1 MGMILHSFSAF
12 KGYLFVVTD
21 LSCERSGVLLIMLKV
36 NQSIVINQ
44 PIEEIFAYMSTFENL
59 VDWSGAAI
67 SVRQNSPGLVHVG
80 ATVRSTVRFL
90 GRWFDI
96 TFEIIEYKP
105 YHYLTIK
112 SILGGAPCVFCYQF
126 ETLEDGRT
134 NVSQAAT
141 VHLAEGILELEEPAI
156 ASAVRRQLENDLL
169 TLKDILEARTSI

>member
-1 MGMILHSFSAF
+1 VRG
-12 KGYLFVVTD
+12 V
-21 LSCERSGVLLIMLKV
+21 EVLLITLKV

-44 PIEEIFAYMSTFENL
+44 PIEEIFAYMSVPENL

-67 SVRQNSPGLVHVG
+67 SVRKISPGLMHVG

-105 YHYLTIK
+105 CHYLTIK
-112 SILGGAPCVFCYQF
+112 SISGGTPCVFCYQF
-126 ETLEDGRT
+126 EVLEDGRT
-134 NVSQAAT
+134 TVSQDAT
-141 VHLAEGILELEEPAI
+141 LDITDGILELGEPAV